1 MSVLNRVAG
10 LRLCG
15 IVLVLSMTVPCQAE
29 DHPNI
34 IIIYAD
40 DLGFGDLSCYNSKA
54 PYKTPRLDQMAAEGI
69 RFTDAHSRR
78 RSVLRL
84 DTVCFR
90 GSKSIVLPGE
100 AAVHSKVQVDRVIS
114 SQGHSPLLRC

>member
-1 MSVLNRVAG
+1 MSVQNRIRVAG

-15 IVLVLSMTVPCQAE
+15 IVLLLSMTVCSKAE

-54 PYKTPRLDQMAAEGI
+54 PYKTAA
-69 RFTDAHSRR
+69 AHEKRTGTGN
-78 RSVLRL
+78 
-84 DTVCFR
+84 TVCSF
-90 GSKSIVLPGE
+90 
-100 AAVHSKVQVDRVIS
+100 
-114 SQGHSPLLRC
+114 